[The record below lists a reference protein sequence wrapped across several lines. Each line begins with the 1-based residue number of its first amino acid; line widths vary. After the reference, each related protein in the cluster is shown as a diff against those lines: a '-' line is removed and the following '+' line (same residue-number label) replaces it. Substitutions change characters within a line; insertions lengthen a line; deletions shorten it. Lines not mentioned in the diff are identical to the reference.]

1 MKMKNED
8 IKIIIVGNNESDY
21 WERCFFKLNIHL
33 IEKHD
38 YLYPGLFREQYNLL
52 KIDELHDITF
62 FQYQKI
68 NNLVNIINQNKFN
81 ILVVFDTENN
91 DFQELQDI
99 LVVLENDEYVSAV
112 IRTNA
117 VYLSNTLFEQVLKL
131 YSENALFS
139 LLQLKEELEKIRN
152 DVY

>member
-1 MKMKNED
+1 MKMKED
-8 IKIIIVGNNESDY
+8 IKIIIVGNEKSDF
-21 WERCFFKLNIHL
+21 WEAQFFKLNIHS

-38 YLYPGLFREQYNLL
+38 YIYPELFREQYNLL

-62 FQYQKI
+62 SQYMKL
-68 NNLVNIINQNKFN
+68 NNLVNVINQNKFN

-99 LVVLENDEYVSAV
+99 LDVLENDEYVSAV

-117 VYLSNTLFEQVLKL
+117 IYLSNTLFEQVLKM
-131 YSENALFS
+131 YSENTIFS
-139 LLQLKEELEKIRN
+139 LPQLKEELKKIKN
-152 DVY
+152 DIK